1 MNKIKL
7 LSLSAI
13 ALSVFGVATP
23 SLITTVDA
31 GVISQVSK
39 NETHSKELTPT
50 EAEQFSKYFEL
61 SEDGSVKFTATQ
73 QELIKEFGFSEKD
86 AALAVSIDNGP
97 SAEQVSLRQRGFVGL
112 RIVFGRQ
119 TKKMSGW
126 AAAAY
131 VAGYCGF
138 YLKTF
143 AATPATAGAVAI
155 ISASIGAT
163 VKFAIDKGMNAT
175 NVGVNIPFVAKTII
189 VRTP

>member
-112 RIVFGRQ
+112 RIVFGKQ
-119 TKKMSGW
+119 TKK
-126 AAAAY
+126 
-131 VAGYCGF
+131 
-138 YLKTF
+138 
-143 AATPATAGAVAI
+143 
-155 ISASIGAT
+155 
-163 VKFAIDKGMNAT
+163 
-175 NVGVNIPFVAKTII
+175 
-189 VRTP
+189 